1 MPKLIAVTIGDLN
14 GVGIKILLNCWKTK
28 KVKKFVLFTD
38 ANILK
43 DYLKKNNYRIKI
55 NIIKEDIDYVNN
67 KLNIFSYKSHSLE
80 DNTYKSLL
88 FAYDFCVKK
97 KCIGIITLPIRK
109 DLIINSIDERFI
121 GQTELFQK
129 LDKKKYANMILF
141 HKKIIISPI
150 TTHIEINKISKYIS
164 KKNFLFNQI
173 INLFKTLKND
183 FNINNPKIIIS
194 GLNPHAGENGKIGN
208 EETKLI
214 SPVINKI
221 KNKGFN
227 IDGPVSPDTMLINKN
242 LKKYN
247 CFIFMY
253 HDQALIPFKYISQFT
268 GVNYTGNLDII
279 RTSPDHGTAYHLV
292 NKKQISYE
300 SFINCFRLVKKIFKN
315 RTLND

>member
-141 HKKIIISPI
+141 HKKTIISPI

-253 HDQALIPFKYISQFT
+253 HDQALIPFKYISQFS